1 MPPLKLSILGIR
13 GVIGSA
19 LTPELIC
26 DFAQAF
32 GTYIEG
38 GRVLV
43 SRDTRPSGEM
53 LRSAVF
59 AGLLASGCEVVDLGI
74 CPTPSLQMR
83 VRDTKATGGIA
94 ISAGHNSIE
103 WNALKFVLQEGLLL
117 NAYQGEELLDVF
129 HSGRF
134 SGVPWDHYQPVQE
147 DREAAEHHL
156 KNILKQVDQKLLRSY
171 RLKVALDCC
180 NGACSVI
187 APRLLEALGCEVV
200 VMNDQLH
207 APFPHDPE
215 PNPPNMSQLKA
226 LVKASRAD
234 VGFAFDA
241 DGERLGIV
249 TEKAEALSEEYTL
262 CILADQVLQ
271 ENPGPL
277 VTNIS
282 STLAL
287 EVIARRYHVPL
298 YRTRVGQA
306 YIVEALRAHKAVLG
320 GEGSGG
326 VVFPQHLLAHDA
338 LMSMAQILFF
348 MARKSQPVS
357 QLASRI
363 PTYAMVKRR
372 LESPPS
378 ATYSALQQFRKKAE
392 QISEETG
399 ASLDLTEG
407 VRLVWG
413 EDRMVHVRASIT
425 EPILRVIAEAQ
436 DPQEALRLAEEVE
449 SYLRGYL

>member
-1 MPPLKLSILGIR
+1 MPPLKLSILGVR

-19 LTPELIC
+19 LTPELVC

-59 AGLLASGCEVVDLGI
+59 AGLLASGCEVIDLGI

-83 VRDTKATGGIA
+83 VRDTQATGGIA

-103 WNALKFVLQEGLLL
+103 WNALKFILQEGLLL

-129 HSGRF
+129 HSGKF
-134 SGVPWDHYQPVQE
+134 SGVPWDRYQPIQE
-147 DREAAEHHL
+147 DQEAVEHHL
-156 KNILKQVDQKLLRSY
+156 KSILKQVDQELLRSY

-187 APRLLEALGCEVV
+187 APRLLEALGCEIV
-200 VMNDQLH
+200 VMNDQLD

-262 CILADQVLQ
+262 CILANQVLQ

-277 VTNIS
+277 VTNVS

-287 EVIARRYHVPL
+287 EAIAQRYRVPL

-338 LMSMAQILFF
+338 LMSMAQVLSFI
-348 MARKSQPVS
+348 ARRSRPIS
-357 QLASRI
+357 ELASQI
-363 PTYAMVKRR
+363 PSYTMVKRR
-372 LESPPS
+372 LKSPPS
-378 ATYSALQQFRKKAE
+378 TTYSALQQFREKAE
-392 QISEETG
+392 QIAVETG

-413 EDRMVHVRASIT
+413 EDRMVHIRASIT
-425 EPILRVIAEAQ
+425 EPILRVIAEAR
-436 DPQEALRLAEEVE
+436 DSQEALRLAEETE
-449 SYLRGYL
+449 SYLRSYL